1 MTQGMA
7 HRRRGSGRD
16 GTAGAPALRVWLLLV
31 FGTLIGGGL
40 AIERTG
46 QGEYIEAA
54 LAGLVCVAC
63 LAGMAWA
70 MLDCA

>member
-1 MTQGMA
+1 L
-7 HRRRGSGRD
+7 HF
-16 GTAGAPALRVWLLLV
+16 RVWLLLI

-46 QGEYIEAA
+46 QGEYLEAA

-63 LAGMAWA
+63 LGGIGWA
-70 MLDCA
+70 LLDRE